1 MYRTL
6 HLVWNISQSKGI
18 ICMVCLFQT
27 SIVFSL
33 SVVADPTKP
42 TQSHHS
48 QDRMPVDCG
57 LIFRFATRYVSSLT
71 DSHTDTVYRRSTC
84 IEYLWIYS
92 AQMCGHMVPCGMN
105 TPYICTNSLY
115 RDNRAFDEDTKCI
128 YNTYGC
134 LCV

>member
-1 MYRTL
+1 
-6 HLVWNISQSKGI
+6 
-18 ICMVCLFQT
+18 MVCLFQT

-42 TQSHHS
+42 TQNHHS

-57 LIFRFATRYVSSLT
+57 LILRFPTRYVSSLT

-105 TPYICTNSLY
+105 THRTYAQTACIGTIGHLTRIQSVYIILMG
-115 RDNRAFDEDTKCI
+115 A
-128 YNTYGC
+128 
-134 LCV
+134 CVCE